1 MLAVVFLAVLASVS
15 ADPQVDR
22 EYPSYPS
29 YGHDSGPTFEEVK
42 DMLAGGL
49 NTFFLFFLSFFLSFP
64 SCLNFA
70 DSGLFPSRRVKR

>member
-15 ADPQVDR
+15 ADPNADH

-49 NTFFLFFLSFFLSFP
+49 DIIFYIFP
-64 SCLNFA
+64 SCLNSA
-70 DSGLFPSRRVKR
+70 VSRLFPSRRVKR